1 LSFSFFWLSRLI
13 LQEIGWRSPQGFAL
27 RDDNMDSR
35 QQSSGM
41 TAGGELRLLA
51 LGHTWEFNYYITEL
65 AVSEQENICEILG

>member
-1 LSFSFFWLSRLI
+1 
-13 LQEIGWRSPQGFAL
+13 
-27 RDDNMDSR
+27 
-35 QQSSGM
+35 M